1 MQSPQGML
9 VGRVKSRQEVKGP
22 TKTQLGGMQALFHRQ
37 RSISLLTGLRRIKKI
52 KKMGLILGLRSIPCL
67 FSPGQGLTCEI

>member
-37 RSISLLTGLRRIKKI
+37 RSISLLTGLRRIKKNRPDSWT
-52 KKMGLILGLRSIPCL
+52 KKHSVPFQSRTRLNM
-67 FSPGQGLTCEI
+67 